1 MWLLFL
7 SYFLTFAWGYKG
19 FDFSTRTDIKSLRAQ
34 HIHTG
39 MAGRISG
46 RILLRF
52 YVGETTEDAQEW
64 VLRMIEHYGIY
75 TPLLDEELTQKY
87 GYDIYVAQERIY
99 FTYRDNVG
107 YCVDA
112 YRDKASEALD
122 IFTSLEEMLVL
133 GDIDNTLVPS
143 IVRRTSVDKNGNTLE
158 ISHFHIDLPVGVR
171 MLYRGGLVDQQAT
184 FVGRSKNPDYVAF
197 QQLPSHIYLFDSY
210 GYGSAF
216 VHDNVG
222 GFTFIGDSVA
232 NPQSPLQKSEGENSN
247 K

>member
-19 FDFSTRTDIKSLRAQ
+19 FDFSSRTDLKSLRAQ

-39 MAGRISG
+39 MAGRLSG
-46 RILLRF
+46 RVLLRF
-52 YVGETTEDAQEW
+52 YVGKTTEDAQEW
-64 VLRMIEHYGIY
+64 VLKMIDHYGIY
-75 TPLLDEELTQKY
+75 TPVLDAELTQKY

-112 YRDKASEALD
+112 HKDKASEALE

-133 GDIDNTLVPS
+133 GDIENNLVPS
-143 IVRRTSVDKNGNTLE
+143 IVRRTSVDKNENVLE
-158 ISHFHIDLPVGVR
+158 TSHFHIELPIGVQ
-171 MLYRGGLVDQQAT
+171 MLYRGGTVDQQAT
-184 FVGRSKNPDYVAF
+184 FVGRKKNPNYVAF

-210 GYGSAF
+210 GYGSYF
-216 VHDNVG
+216 VHNNVG
-222 GFTFIGDSVA
+222 SFTLIDGSQA
-232 NPQSPLQKSEGENSN
+232 NPQNPLQKIEGVNP
-247 K
+247 KK